1 MAKIPKRSKPST
13 SYVSGGTDAPTQ
25 GGGLEVGSSSY
36 TPPRDLV
43 PALANQS
50 QAIRTYRQMTLE
62 DAGIDVSLRAGKV
75 PVLGAEFYM
84 EPFSDNQDDMDS
96 SEFCGFNIFN
106 NGRPFLNVLEDI
118 LRMFEYEFSVLEEVW
133 NDGVWAPKRSNANS
147 KQYTMLTKLAAR
159 PTPTITKI
167 NYDDNGGLESFTQNS
182 FNPKTKQSKEVL
194 IPIAKAIYFEFNG
207 KKSLLRTAYEHW
219 WYKRHF
225 YKIDGIQKERHG
237 AGVPDIELQPGF
249 KEKDRQAAH
258 ELGRNL
264 KANEQGYIVRPPGMV
279 VGFAELKGQLVDVLK
294 SADHHNSMI
303 MLNVM
308 AQFLILGLT
317 EGGGRA
323 TASAQT
329 DMFQKSLKYVAE
341 LICAYFN
348 LYLIPKLVN
357 YNFDTNRYP
366 MMQVRNI
373 GESRDLQMLASA
385 FSHMIH
391 EGGLSLDFNTENWY
405 RKVFDMPLIS
415 LADWTAA
422 QAKRDAAAQASND
435 PFGNKGG
442 NQNKTNKNGTQPG
455 GKAGRKPPAP
465 SAEGGVA

>member
-1 MAKIPKRSKPST
+1 MAKIPKRSKTPT
-13 SYVSGGTDAPTQ
+13 SYVSGGTDAPQQ

-36 TPPRDLV
+36 TAPRDLV
-43 PALANQS
+43 PALANQA
-50 QAIRTYRQMTLE
+50 QAIRVYRQMTLE
-62 DAGIDVSLRAGKV
+62 DVGVDVSLRAGKV

-84 EPFSDNQDDMDS
+84 EPFSDSQEDMDS
-96 SEFCGFNIFN
+96 SEFCEFNIFD

-147 KQYTMLTKLAAR
+147 KQYTMLTKLAGR
-159 PTPTITKI
+159 PTPTIKAI
-167 NYDDNGGLESFTQNS
+167 NYDENGGLESFTQTA
-182 FNPKTKQSKEVL
+182 FNPKTKQAKDVN
-194 IPIAKAIYFEFNG
+194 IPISKAIYFEFNG
-207 KKSLLRTAYEHW
+207 KKSLLRTAYESW

-237 AGVPDIELQPGF
+237 AGVPDIELMPGF
-249 KEKDRQAAH
+249 KEKDRIAAH

-264 KANEQGYIVRPPGMV
+264 KVNEQGYIVRPPGMI

-348 LYLIPKLVN
+348 LYLIPKIVN

-366 MMQVRNI
+366 KMQVRNI

-415 LADWTAA
+415 LADWTTA
-422 QAKRDAAAQASND
+422 QAKREAAAQAS
-435 PFGNKGG
+435 PFGNG
-442 NQNKTNKNGTQPG
+442 NSNNQDGTNQNGTQPG

-465 SAEGGVA
+465 SSEGGVA